1 MWEMY
6 SEKVGS
12 DETKLV
18 DSVTA
23 LRNVS
28 QLNCK
33 YMYFASLK
41 TFYHFIII
49 KGRSVALA
57 PILFLI
63 KINNQ

>member
-1 MWEMY
+1 MWELYSEKVGSDETKLVDSVTAVSSMWELY

-33 YMYFASLK
+33 YM
-41 TFYHFIII
+41 
-49 KGRSVALA
+49 
-57 PILFLI
+57 
-63 KINNQ
+63 